1 MSLLLLWL
9 FVAAIGHAAVLA
21 YYVNRL
27 HAQPLPRKV
36 VKFSSWPAIFA
47 IPLGWLAWIRPVM
60 AVVRDGADGSA
71 LEQAFPWFWAYT
83 IVLVPLGAIAI
94 GLWLWRKLVG
104 DSWTQQCEIQA
115 ERVNVEQVLN
125 KTLCRGGKAKF
136 FNAIPGNE
144 FCRISFEQQPLALP
158 QLPRALAGL
167 RIAHLSD
174 FHFTGQLAEEYFD
187 YAVERVNAWQPELV
201 VLTGD
206 FLDHDDCL
214 PWLTRVFAKL
224 YDPSCVFYVLG
235 NHDSKRGRQ
244 REINR
249 GLAAAGIVDVGG
261 GPWRI
266 VTVRNTPILI
276 AGNEEP
282 WLGPSAE
289 LTLAPK
295 TAEHGRKLLRIL
307 LAHTPDQ
314 IGKAVDADFDL
325 MFAGHTH
332 GGQISLPVIGPIF
345 TPSAY
350 GTRLQRG
357 TFRRKNT
364 VLHVSRGL
372 SSDLPFRWG
381 SCPQVSLLTLQ
392 PG

>member
-1 MSLLLLWL
+1 LSLLLLWL

-27 HAQPLPRKV
+27 HAQALPRKI
-36 VKFSSWPAIFA
+36 VKSFSWPMIFA
-47 IPLGWLAWIRPVM
+47 IPLGWLAWINPLL
-60 AVVRDGADGSA
+60 AVLRDGADGA
-71 LEQAFPWFWAYT
+71 TLEQTYPWFWAYT
-83 IVLVPLGAIAI
+83 IVAAPLGMLAILI
-94 GLWLWRKLVG
+94 WLWRKGIG
-104 DSWTQQCEIQA
+104 DPWRITSAVTT
-115 ERVNVEQVLN
+115 ERVNVEQALN
-125 KTLCRGGKAKF
+125 KKLCRGWKAKLLSWL
-136 FNAIPGNE
+136 PGNE
-144 FCRISFEQQPLALP
+144 FCRVSFEEQTLAVPRLP
-158 QLPRALAGL
+158 KALVGL

-174 FHFTGQLAEEYFD
+174 FHFTGQLAEDFYD
-187 YAVERVNAWQPELV
+187 YVVERVNAWQPELV

-224 YDPSCVFYVLG
+224 SDPSRAFYVLG
-235 NHDSKRGRQ
+235 NHDAKQGRQ

-249 GLAAAGIVDVGG
+249 ALEASGIIDVGG

-266 VTVRNTPILI
+266 VSARNTPILI

-282 WLGPSAE
+282 WLGPSLDLE
-289 LTLAPK
+289 LAPK
-295 TAEHGRKLLRIL
+295 TDNGRRLFRIL

-314 IGKAVDADFDL
+314 IGKAVEADFDL

-332 GGQISLPVIGPIF
+332 GGQISLPLIGPIF

-357 TFRRKNT
+357 TFRRNNT

-392 PG
+392 QP

>member
-21 YYVNRL
+21 FYVNRV
-27 HAQPLPRKV
+27 HARSWPRPF
-36 VKFSSWPAIFA
+36 VKCSSWPVIFA
-47 IPLGWLAWIRPVM
+47 IPLGWLAWIQPLL
-60 AVVRDGADGSA
+60 AVLREGADGSA
-71 LEQAFPWFWAYT
+71 LEQAHPWFWGYT
-83 IVLVPLGAIAI
+83 IVMAPLGAIAI
-94 GLWLWRKLVG
+94 AVWLWRKLIG
-104 DSWTQQCEIQA
+104 DSWRQKSEITA

-125 KTLCRGGKAKF
+125 KPLCRGWKARLLSVL
-136 FNAIPGNE
+136 PGNE
-144 FCRISFEQQPLALP
+144 FCRVSLEAQALAIPRLP
-158 QLPRALAGL
+158 KSLAGL

-174 FHFTGQLAEEYFD
+174 FHFTGQLAEEFYN
-187 YAVERVNAWQPELV
+187 YVVERVNMWNPELV
-201 VLTGD
+201 VITGD

-224 YDPSCVFYVLG
+224 SPPSNAYYVLG
-235 NHDSKRGRQ
+235 NHDSKQGRQ
-244 REINR
+244 REIN
-249 GLAAAGIVDVGG
+249 LALQAAGIVDVGG

-266 VTVRNTPILI
+266 VTARNTPILI

-282 WLGPSAE
+282 WLGPAAD
-289 LTLAPK
+289 LQLAPK
-295 TAEHGRKLLRIL
+295 TDAGRRLFRML

-314 IGKAVDADFDL
+314 IGLAVQADFDL

-372 SSDLPFRWG
+372 SSDMPFRWG

-392 PG
+392 PE